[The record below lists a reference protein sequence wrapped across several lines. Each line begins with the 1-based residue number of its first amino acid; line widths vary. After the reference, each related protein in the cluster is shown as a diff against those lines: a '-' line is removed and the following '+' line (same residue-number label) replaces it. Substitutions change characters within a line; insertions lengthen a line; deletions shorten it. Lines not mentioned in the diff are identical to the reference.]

1 MTCDEAHHIPK
12 ELLEISNLC
21 KQKFGEHVW
30 KWILRVGDI
39 DGKDMKLYQTEFINI
54 GSLNGD
60 SALLFSFRS

>member
-30 KWILRVGDI
+30 KWILRVEDI
-39 DGKDMKLYQTEFINI
+39 DGKEQPQEGWLRQEE
-54 GSLNGD
+54 G
-60 SALLFSFRS
+60 